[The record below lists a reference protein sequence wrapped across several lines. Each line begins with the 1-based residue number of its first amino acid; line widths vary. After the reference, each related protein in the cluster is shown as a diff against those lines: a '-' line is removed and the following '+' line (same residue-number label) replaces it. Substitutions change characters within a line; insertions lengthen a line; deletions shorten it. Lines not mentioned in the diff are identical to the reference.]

1 MYFNSRSKQYC
12 IPNLQTCNEGC
23 VHTYSYHTHKI
34 MTINAGE
41 VFGGDKYNLDRFS
54 YIPSVQVTCTVVGI
68 VFYKYVDKLIK

>member
-1 MYFNSRSKQYC
+1 
-12 IPNLQTCNEGC
+12 
-23 VHTYSYHTHKI
+23 